1 MSKTPSAIATLATG
15 VVIDDLRVLFKSL
28 AIFNPS
34 PPTIYIFC
42 DKAISAALP
51 ALKYPGKVVV
61 KEALEA
67 YAGLNRATM
76 ERMPGEKYSTRVF
89 DFTMEKVELLK
100 WVLQEEPDALFC
112 DADICFLAPLPEIPR
127 GVEVALSPHMIRPE
141 DEARFGKYN
150 AGFMWFSSLG
160 AVSIWEKACK
170 TSRFFEQAALE
181 DVAISADGLFTFPV
195 TQNYGW
201 WRLWQGV
208 EPSRTL
214 FSKWSIKRT
223 PTSAGI
229 AISGVPLGSVHTH
242 FFERN
247 DMATKQFNDLVTDML
262 GHLKRAHHEPAVRIM
277 SVLGRK

>member
-1 MSKTPSAIATLATG
+1 MSQTPSAIATLATG

-28 AIFNPS
+28 AIFNRN
-34 PPTIYIFC
+34 PPTIYLFC
-42 DKAISAALP
+42 DKAIATALP
-51 ALKYPGKVVV
+51 ALKYPGKLVV

-67 YAGLNRATM
+67 YAGLNRAAM
-76 ERMPGEKYSTRVF
+76 ERMPGEKYSTRFF

-160 AVSIWEKACK
+160 AVSTWEKGCK

-181 DVAISADGLFTFPV
+181 DVAISAGGLFTFPV

-262 GHLKRAHHEPAVRIM
+262 GHLKRAHHEPAARIM
-277 SVLGRK
+277 AVLAPK